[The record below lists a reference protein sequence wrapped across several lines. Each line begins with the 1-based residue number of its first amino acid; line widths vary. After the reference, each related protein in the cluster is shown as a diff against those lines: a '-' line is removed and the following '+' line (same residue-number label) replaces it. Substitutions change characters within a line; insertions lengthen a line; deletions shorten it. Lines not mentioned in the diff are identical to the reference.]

1 MPADPFAVLNALL
14 RAEAAR
20 HDRRTEPRTEAR
32 TEPEPERATGT
43 AASARPTRTEPEGR
57 TH

>member
-20 HDRRTEPRTEAR
+20 QNHRAADPEPAHPKEPAAAR
-32 TEPEPERATGT
+32 TPA
-43 AASARPTRTEPEGR
+43 PTRSAEPEGR
-57 TH
+57 GD

>member
-20 HDRRTEPRTEAR
+20 QDRRTETPVETRT
-32 TEPEPERATGT
+32 EPERATGT
-43 AASARPTRTEPEGR
+43 VTSARSTGTEPDGR